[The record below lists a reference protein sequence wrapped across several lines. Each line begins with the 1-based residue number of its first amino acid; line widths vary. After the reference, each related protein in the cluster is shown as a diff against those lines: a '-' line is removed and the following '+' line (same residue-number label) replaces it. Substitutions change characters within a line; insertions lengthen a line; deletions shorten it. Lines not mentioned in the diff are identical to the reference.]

1 MENPTRARSGKPPRR
16 PRGRTYVD
24 SRDLQSAL
32 ARIRQAAA
40 ADRQQRFTAL
50 WHHVYNVHRL
60 REAYFRLKPQAA
72 PGVDGQ
78 TWHQYGQAL
87 ESHLQN
93 LSDRLKRGAYRARPV
108 KRAWIPK
115 ADGRRR
121 PIGVPTLE
129 DKIVQRAA
137 TTVLQAVYEV
147 DFLGFSYGF
156 RPGRGAH
163 DALDALSVALTRRK
177 VNWILDADI
186 RGFFDAISHDWL
198 VKFVEHRIA
207 DRRVIRHVKKWL
219 NAGVLEDGKRTHPE
233 EGTPQGGSISPLL
246 ANVYLHY
253 AFDLWAQ
260 AWRRRRARGEVIVVR
275 YADDIVLGFQ
285 YESDAERFLTA
296 LRERFAKFNLELHA
310 DKTRLIEFGQ
320 YAAERRRC
328 RGKGKPETFN
338 FLGFTHICSRSR
350 KGKFAIRRH
359 PIQARMRAKLREL
372 KEEFR
377 RRLHAPVKEVGRWI
391 QSVVV
396 GWYRYFAVPR
406 SMPYLRSFWY
416 HVGRLWKRSLGR
428 RSQKGHV
435 TWDRMSRLIRRWLPP
450 PRILHPYPSQRLYV
464 TT

>member
-1 MENPTRARSGKPPRR
+1 MENPKRARSGKPPRR

-24 SRDLQSAL
+24 SGDLQSEL

-60 REAYFRLKPQAA
+60 REAYFNLKPQAA

-78 TWHQYGQAL
+78 TWYQYGQAL
-87 ESHLQN
+87 ESHLQD

-115 ADGRRR
+115 ADGRQR

-156 RPGRGAH
+156 RFGRSAH
-163 DALDALSVALTRRK
+163 DALDALSVGLTQRK

-186 RGFFDAISHDWL
+186 RGFFDAISHEWL
-198 VKFVEHRIA
+198 VKFVEHRIG

-219 NAGVLEDGKRTHPE
+219 NAGVLENGKRTHPE
-233 EGTPQGGSISPLL
+233 AGTPQGGSVSPLL

-260 AWRRRRARGEVIVVR
+260 AWRRRHARGEVIVVR

-285 YESDAERFLTA
+285 HQSDAERFLMA
-296 LRERFAKFNLELHA
+296 LRERFAKFKLELHP
-310 DKTRLIEFGQ
+310 DKTRLIEFGR
-320 YAAERRRC
+320 YAAERREC
-328 RGKGKPETFN
+328 RGQGKPETFN
-338 FLGFTHICSRSR
+338 FLGFTHSCSRSR

-359 PIQARMRAKLREL
+359 PIKARMRAKLREL
-372 KEEFR
+372 KEELR
-377 RRLHAPVKEVGRWI
+377 RRLHAPVEDVGSWL
-391 QSVVV
+391 QSVVE
-396 GWYRYFAVPR
+396 GWYRYYAVPG
-406 SMPYLRSFWY
+406 SMPSLRSFWY
-416 HVGRLWKRSLGR
+416 HVVWLWKRSLGR
-428 RSQKGHV
+428 RSQKGYV

-450 PRILHPYPSQRLYV
+450 PRILHPYPSQRLCV